1 MNNPPSTKLDRL
13 LQAAR
18 SGEPDTSRLEFA
30 FETRLMARLAE
41 ERGSSI
47 FAFAWRL
54 CPFFAALA
62 IAAVIWSR
70 TTTAHIEAD
79 APLLAEA
86 SRTSDEQT
94 FAAYF
99 TGEHSEQ

>member
-1 MNNPPSTKLDRL
+1 MNDQPSCKLDRL

-18 SGEPDTSRLEFA
+18 ASEPDTARLEFG

-47 FAFAWRL
+47 FTFAWRL

-62 IAAVIWSR
+62 IAAVMWSR
-70 TTTAHIEAD
+70 TTTAHIEAE
-79 APLLAEA
+79 AAILAEA
-86 SRTSDEQT
+86 DRSSDEQT
-94 FAAYF
+94 LAAYF
-99 TGEHSEQ
+99 TGGLSRQ